1 MFSSNYQ
8 ETVNKFIRGDSNPNI
23 TQCKQMIAKSV
34 QSMAMMNLK
43 MRKLS
48 DQSEASKY
56 RFLIYSDGSFFA
68 DSQFKFDKKLG
79 TKGPADGAF
88 PMYGRNVLPPDQE
101 DETNAKVAEIEKEL
115 DSINTKKIK
124 FDISE
129 LHNFQRIFIKIAR
142 NNLGSYFSDRLDM
155 IRRMINIIESNFINR
170 NYPNLLETLFIEL
183 HNYFFETKYPS
194 NWIEQSKAKE
204 NERKAAMKKEKEAR
218 KKNQE
223 QKKDQEPPKK
233 EKKPK
238 SSDQEETLDSLLGT
252 SPEPPSPEPPSSK
265 SKKSKKQVKVESDEE
280 KAKRLRLE
288 QKAELRA
295 QKKRDREAALGQQKQ
310 NLPKVQEQVP
320 QKVEEQ
326 SSQES
331 PKIQEVLSEVSQEV
345 QEEVPEVSQ
354 ESQIKPEFIQIRED
368 YDFIAPWELNGELNL
383 SDIRIY

>member
-23 TQCKQMIAKSV
+23 TQCKQTIAKSV

-238 SSDQEETLDSLLGT
+238 SSDQEETLESLLGT
-252 SPEPPSPEPPSSK
+252 SPEPPSSK

-288 QKAELRA
+288 QKATISA
-295 QKKRDREAALGQQKQ
+295 QKKRDREAAAEREKQ
-310 NLPKVQEQVP
+310 NLPKVQE
-320 QKVEEQ
+320 
-326 SSQES
+326 
-331 PKIQEVLSEVSQEV
+331 VLPEVSQEV

-354 ESQIKPEFIQIRED
+354 ESPIKPEFVQVRED

>member
-23 TQCKQMIAKSV
+23 TQCKQTIAKSV
-34 QSMAMMNLK
+34 QSMAMVNLK

-129 LHNFQRIFIKIAR
+129 LHNFQRIFIKIVR
-142 NNLGSYFSDRLDM
+142 NDLGSYFKDRLDM
-155 IRRMINIIESNFINR
+155 IRRIINIIESNFINR
-170 NYPNLLETLFIEL
+170 NYPNLLETLFIEI
-183 HNYFFETKYPS
+183 HNYFFETKYQS

-223 QKKDQEPPKK
+223 QKKDHEPPKK

-238 SSDQEETLDSLLGT
+238 SSDQEETLESLLGT
-252 SPEPPSPEPPSSK
+252 SPEPPSSK

-288 QKAELRA
+288 QKAERSA
-295 QKKRDREAALGQQKQ
+295 QKKRDREAAAEREKQ

-331 PKIQEVLSEVSQEV
+331 PKIQEVL
-345 QEEVPEVSQ
+345 PEVSQ
-354 ESQIKPEFIQIRED
+354 ESQIKPEFVQVRED

>member
-23 TQCKQMIAKSV
+23 TQCKQTIAKSV
-34 QSMAMMNLK
+34 QSMAMVNLK

-170 NYPNLLETLFIEL
+170 NYPNLLETLFIEI

-194 NWIEQSKAKE
+194 NWIEQSKAKKKAQE
-204 NERKAAMKKEKEAR
+204 EARRKANKERRE
-218 KKNQE
+218 NQE

-233 EKKPK
+233 EESSKKKPK
-238 SSDQEETLDSLLGT
+238 SSDQEETLESLLGT
-252 SPEPPSPEPPSSK
+252 SPEPPSSK

-280 KAKRLRLE
+280 KAERLKRE
-288 QKAELRA
+288 QKAERSA
-295 QKKRDREAALGQQKQ
+295 QKKRDREAAAEREKQ

-331 PKIQEVLSEVSQEV
+331 
-345 QEEVPEVSQ
+345 
-354 ESQIKPEFIQIRED
+354 QIKPEFVQVRED